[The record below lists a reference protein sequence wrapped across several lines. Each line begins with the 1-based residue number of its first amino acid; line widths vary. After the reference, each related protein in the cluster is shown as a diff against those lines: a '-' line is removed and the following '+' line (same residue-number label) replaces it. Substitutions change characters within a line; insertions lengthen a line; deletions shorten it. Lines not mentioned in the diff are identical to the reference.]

1 MLNLKKIILT
11 GPTGGVGMSLIHEML
26 SQNIDVT
33 AICRPNSKRLFMLEE
48 LDDVHIVECDI
59 NNLLSLIGKLQPNYD
74 AFYHFGWVGPFGDDR
89 QNLKMQTA
97 NIQCNLDAVE
107 LASAL
112 GCKVFIGSGS
122 QSEIGHVDGVLR
134 PHMAC
139 NPDNGYGVAKLAS
152 GQITRLRCHQLGI
165 RHEWARIVSM
175 YGPWD
180 RKYTMVMSSI
190 LKMLRGER
198 VSFTK
203 GDQIWDYIYNKDAAH
218 AFRLIAERGV
228 DGEIYLLGTGKTRQL
243 KEYIAAIRDAINP
256 NLEIG
261 LGEIDYYPN
270 QVMHLEADISN
281 WVMDTGFQPKY
292 SFEQGIRE
300 TVSWARNQL
309 LMNTEL

>member
-1 MLNLKKIILT
+1 MLELKKIILT

-33 AICRPNSKRLFMLEE
+33 AICRPNSKRLYMLQEMPA
-48 LDDVHIVECDI
+48 VHIVECDI
-59 NNLLSLIGKLQPNYD
+59 SNLRTLIGKLPSDFD

-89 QNLKMQTA
+89 QNLDMQTA
-97 NIQCNLDAVE
+97 NIQYNLDAVE
-107 LASAL
+107 LAYGL

-122 QSEIGHVDGVLR
+122 QSEIGHVDGVLH
-134 PHMAC
+134 PHMPC
-139 NPDNGYGVAKLAS
+139 NPDNGYGIAKLAS
-152 GQITRLRCHQLGI
+152 GQMTRVRCKQLGI

-190 LKMLRGER
+190 LKMLQGER

-203 GDQIWDYIYNKDAAH
+203 GDQIWDYIYNKDAAR
-218 AFRLIAERGV
+218 AFRLIAEKGI
-228 DGEIYLLGTGKTRQL
+228 DGEIYLLGTGKTRRL
-243 KEYIAAIRDAINP
+243 TDYIVAIRDAIDP
-256 NLEIG
+256 KLEIG

-281 WVMDTGFQPKY
+281 LIRDTGFSPRY
-292 SFEQGIRE
+292 SFEEGILE
-300 TVSWARNQL
+300 TVSWAKKQISRQ
-309 LMNTEL
+309 TEL